1 MVTRKLRFIAW
12 WRRSGI
18 GLRIA
23 AFLAASLFF
32 LLLIYL
38 QKSGQRAGEASDNFG
53 SNLLVFSLVNF
64 NIIVL
69 IVLAFLVGRNVVKLI
84 FDRRRG
90 ILGSQ
95 LRLRLVLAFV
105 LLSLVPTILLF
116 VSASGLIQNAVE
128 GWFNTQLDV
137 TVSKAREIGKI
148 HLDSLKQHIS
158 HTAERVVHEVTNEVG
173 STQKSKEM
181 LRLFDE
187 RRRSDDKLF
196 AIDLVEKKQQAETIV
211 SSVNALN
218 QIENFKAPPL
228 EDVAIDRAIEGS
240 RSINTEAF
248 GPSRFVRVYEP
259 LELENKHYALILTS
273 RLDPELTDA
282 LSAIS
287 DSYTEYQQLKVF
299 KNPLR
304 SSYLLMLSLVTG
316 LILFGAIWFGFY
328 LARELSGPIQR
339 LAQATESVA
348 RGNYDVQLRVSGEDE
363 MSHLMRS
370 FNRMTMDLKVSR
382 AEAAQQ
388 RRSLEAV
395 LAHLATAVIAVDTAR
410 RVTSINHAAAELFS
424 ISRNTAHRT
433 VEELPLEAVIDAAT
447 YQSLLPLV
455 EEAES
460 LELDTHESRE
470 MQLTVAHEGQQRR
483 IVATVGRLSDE
494 RGRWSGTLL
503 VFDDITELAQAQSM
517 AAWREVARRI
527 AHEIKNPLTPIQLSA
542 QRLEKLLST
551 APDNAAV
558 KESTRT
564 IVEHVSSIKR
574 LADEFSRFAR
584 LPTTELSK
592 SDLNS
597 LISELIAG
605 YAERLPTM
613 TFQVIS
619 DPDLPLVFMDREQ
632 IRRALINLIDNAV
645 SALAASNS
653 TEGAPRISVKIIY
666 SARTQSVQIEV
677 IDNGPGIPLV
687 DRERIF
693 EPYFTTRSE
702 GTGLGLAIVNTI
714 VSDHGGSIR
723 LYNNQPHGAR
733 FVLQFPIAPRNLTQ
747 RRLSESGESAA

>member
-18 GLRIA
+18 GLRIG
-23 AFLAASLFF
+23 AFLAAALFF
-32 LLLIYL
+32 LLLLYL
-38 QKSGQRAGEASDNFG
+38 QKSGQRGGDAADNFG

-105 LLSLVPTILLF
+105 LLSMVPTVLLF

-128 GWFNTQLDV
+128 GWFNTQLDA
-137 TVSKAREIGKI
+137 TVSSAREIGKL
-148 HLDSLKQHIS
+148 HLDNLKQHIA
-158 HTAERVVHEVTNEVG
+158 HTAQRLAHEVAPYLGPNQRT
-173 STQKSKEM
+173 KE
-181 LRLFDE
+181 LERLFDE
-187 RRRSDDKLF
+187 RRAEEKLF
-196 AIDLVEKKQQAETIV
+196 AIELIKADDQIQTLAE
-211 SSVNALN
+211 SVNAADI
-218 QIENFKAPPL
+218 IENFRAPPL
-228 EDVAIDRAIEGS
+228 ELSAAKRAQAGS
-240 RSINTEAF
+240 RSINTEAL
-248 GPSRFVRVYEP
+248 GASRFVRAYQPVS
-259 LELENKHYALILTS
+259 LDQRSAVLVVTT

-282 LSAIS
+282 LSTIS
-287 DSYTEYQQLKVF
+287 DSYKDYQQLKVF

-395 LAHLATAVIAVDTAR
+395 LSHLATGVIALDTAR
-410 RVTSINHAAAELFS
+410 RVTSINHAATELFS
-424 ISRNTAHRT
+424 VNKRSVHQP
-433 VEELPLEAVIDAAT
+433 VVELPLSAVLDQTT
-447 YQSLLPLV
+447 YSVLLPLV

-460 LELDTHESRE
+460 LELDEHSSRE
-470 MQLTVAHEGQQRR
+470 IEFVIVREGQQRR

-517 AAWREVARRI
+517 VAWREVARRI

-542 QRLEKLLST
+542 QRLEKLMAD
-551 APDNAAV
+551 APASAAV
-558 KESTRT
+558 SESTRT

-613 TFQVIS
+613 TFKVIA
-619 DPDLPLVFMDREQ
+619 DPQLPLVLMDREQ

-645 SALAASNS
+645 AALGSSKTPSNI
-653 TEGAPRISVKIIY
+653 ARISVRVTYLKR
-666 SARTQSVQIEV
+666 AQSVQIEV
-677 IDNGPGIPLV
+677 ADNGPGISAS

-723 LYNNQPHGAR
+723 LYNNDPQGAR
-733 FVLQFPIAPRNLTQ
+733 FVLEFPIAARTVTQ
-747 RRLSESGESAA
+747 RRFSEAGEGMA

>member
-1 MVTRKLRFIAW
+1 MVTRRLRYLAW

-23 AFLAASLFF
+23 AFLAAALFF

-38 QKSGQRAGEASDNFG
+38 QKSGQRGEASDNFG

-105 LLSLVPTILLF
+105 LLSMVPTVLLF

-128 GWFNTQLDV
+128 GWFNTQLDATV
-137 TVSKAREIGKI
+137 TSAREIGKL
-148 HLDSLKQHIS
+148 HLDSLKQHIAHS
-158 HTAERVVHEVTNEVG
+158 AERLVHEITPLLEPN
-173 STQKSKEM
+173 QKLKDLE
-181 LRLFDE
+181 RLFDE
-187 RRRSDDKLF
+187 RRRSDEKLF
-196 AIDLVEKKQQAETIV
+196 AIELVQAGDQIQTLV
-211 SSVNALN
+211 ASVNAVS
-218 QIENFKAPPL
+218 QIENFRAPLL
-228 EDVAIDRAIEGS
+228 ELSAVKQAQNGN
-240 RSINTEAF
+240 RSINTEAL
-248 GPSRFVRVYEP
+248 GASRFVRVYEP
-259 LELENKHYALILTS
+259 IKLDALSAVLVLTT

-282 LSAIS
+282 LSTIS
-287 DSYTEYQQLKVF
+287 ESYKDYQQLKVF

-363 MSHLMRS
+363 MSDLMRS

-382 AEAAQQ
+382 AEASQQ

-395 LAHLATAVIAVDTAR
+395 LAHLAAGVIAVDTAR
-410 RVTSINHAAAELFS
+410 RVTSINQAAAELFS
-424 ISRNTAHRT
+424 VSKNSAHWP
-433 VEELPLEAVIDAAT
+433 VIELPLSAVLDHDT
-447 YQSLLPLV
+447 YQALLPLV

-460 LELDTHESRE
+460 LDLEIHSSRE
-470 MQLTVAHEGQQRR
+470 MELTVALEGQQRR
-483 IVATVGRLSDE
+483 ILATVGRLSDE

-517 AAWREVARRI
+517 VAWREVARRI

-542 QRLEKLLST
+542 QRLEKLMAD
-551 APDNAAV
+551 APASAAV
-558 KESTRT
+558 SESTRT

-574 LADEFSRFAR
+574 LADEFSKFAR
-584 LPTTELSK
+584 LPTIELSK

-597 LISELIAG
+597 LISELIAS
-605 YAERLPTM
+605 YAERFPSM
-613 TFQVIS
+613 TFQVIT
-619 DPDLPLVFMDREQ
+619 DPHLPNVFMDREQ
-632 IRRALINLIDNAV
+632 IRRALINLLDNAV
-645 SALAASNS
+645 AALETSSTPASAA
-653 TEGAPRISVKIIY
+653 RISVRIVFLQ
-666 SARTQSVQIEV
+666 RTQSVQIEV
-677 IDNGPGIPLV
+677 ADNGPGISATN
-687 DRERIF
+687 RERIF

-702 GTGLGLAIVNTI
+702 GTGLGLAIVNTVI
-714 VSDHGGSIR
+714 SDHGGSIR

-733 FVLQFPIAPRNLTQ
+733 FVLEFPIAPRTVTQ
-747 RRLSESGESAA
+747 RRFGDLGDAPV